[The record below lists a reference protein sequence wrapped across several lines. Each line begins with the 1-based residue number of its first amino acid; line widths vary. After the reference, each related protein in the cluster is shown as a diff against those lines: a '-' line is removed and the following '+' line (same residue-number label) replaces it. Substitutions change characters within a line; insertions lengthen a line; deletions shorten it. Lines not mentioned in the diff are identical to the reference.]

1 MTPAVSDRSPCD
13 EQEGAVWPGRGA
25 GPTTAAFDGTE
36 SPGLCTSP
44 PTHRGPALHQA
55 LSDTSQSRPH
65 FQPQAAP
72 ALRHGSEI
80 PAEPSQP
87 ARWAGT
93 RRHGALSRRPQAP
106 PPQRPDCRLA
116 WRVWTP
122 TKALTTQAWERARGL
137 GPLTPSLGGGREAIC
152 LPRSREPA
160 ERHGTRGD
168 SSKWDTRGPGEERAD
183 AAARPGHAILSC
195 LFLPD
200 AVLPPGAPGCVPMTT
215 GKGRNVGS
223 WGYRPPSGARPRGIY
238 LPLAGRLR
246 EKAEDAGGT
255 RQSQEPCL
263 GLNRN
268 LMPTSRMGSWARRRA
283 F

>member
-1 MTPAVSDRSPCD
+1 MTPAGSDRSPCD

-87 ARWAGT
+87 ARWAST
-93 RRHGALSRRPQAP
+93 RRRGALSRRPQAP

-116 WRVWTP
+116 WRIWTP
-122 TKALTTQAWERARGL
+122 TKALTTQAWERAGGL

-152 LPRSREPA
+152 LPRSRAAGRAPRDPGRLQQVGHTRPRE
-160 ERHGTRGD
+160 GTSGRCC
-168 SSKWDTRGPGEERAD
+168 P
-183 AAARPGHAILSC
+183 ARPRDSVLS
-195 LFLPD
+195 LLPD
-200 AVLPPGAPGCVPMTT
+200 AVLPPGPPGCVPMTT

-223 WGYRPPSGARPRGIY
+223 WGYRSPSGARPRGIY